1 MHTTPVGGDHAN
13 KILEPVLTQILKDK
27 GKTLHDYK
35 KEKSLFI
42 KEVKEKL
49 ARTSLHGLDREL
61 QMRDQSDIEDR
72 AFVLPDESI
81 IEIDR
86 DTRFKMGEVLVR
98 PSLASPEHRDLIA
111 DIVDSIKRLDPDF
124 TNVS

>member
-1 MHTTPVGGDHAN
+1 MGGDHAN
-13 KILEPVLTQILKDK
+13 KILEPVLINILKEK
-27 GKTLHDYK
+27 GKAITDFK

-49 ARTSLHGLDREL
+49 ARTPLHSLEREL
-61 QMRDQSDIEDR
+61 QMRDLSDIEDQ

-86 DTRFKMGEVLVR
+86 ETRFKMGEVLVR
-98 PSLASPEHRDLIA
+98 PSLAKPEHRDLIA
-111 DIVDSIKRLDPDF
+111 DIVDSVKRLDPDF
-124 TNVS
+124 TSVILSF